1 LAHVSS
7 PLRLGFSGNNAR
19 TIERAQANDND
30 FAAGAVDALMGSLAT
45 HGVRFT
51 SAAHLVCEHG
61 RPPPGELASGP
72 PGVEEGFLRLEPHQ
86 LLFGAQMSISGAL
99 HPLGLFVIS
108 DSQFFSHGGNLCLC
122 FCDERMP
129 GLLHCAFIV
138 LPINS
143 RIRPDEA

>member
-1 LAHVSS
+1 MTARGV
-7 PLRLGFSGNNAR
+7 GF
-19 TIERAQANDND
+19 T
-30 FAAGAVDALMGSLAT
+30 L
-45 HGVRFT
+45 
-51 SAAHLVCEHG
+51 AAHFFCEHG
-61 RPPPGELASGP
+61 RPPPSELASGP

-86 LLFGAQMSISGAL
+86 FFFGAQVSISGAL
-99 HPLGLFVIS
+99 RPPGLFVIS

>member
-1 LAHVSS
+1 
-7 PLRLGFSGNNAR
+7 
-19 TIERAQANDND
+19 
-30 FAAGAVDALMGSLAT
+30 MAT
-45 HGVRFT
+45 RRVRFT
-51 SAAHLVCEHG
+51 LAAQLFCEYG
-61 RPPPGELASGP
+61 QPPPSELASGTS
-72 PGVEEGFLRLEPHQ
+72 GFEEGFLRLEPHQ
-86 LLFGAQMSISGAL
+86 FLFGAQVSISGAL